1 MSRRRSA
8 APAAASADLIRPL
21 LRHGARFFTPG
32 PEIVN
37 TAAWLAHLDIIEV
50 RTALVVRCADPLDQD
65 YPPPSR
71 DCDGLIALR
80 PEVDEGGGDYRCPSC
95 ERIVFPAADEKRRY
109 PQTTVVLKRS
119 GIERY
124 LVNTLGA
131 PAKGRSFCDGVLKL
145 PTAGLNAFVCLVEF
159 CSDRQYLRRATAI
172 AQPCVYV
179 TIEPDTP
186 GRLLA
191 DAGIRHVELADILT
205 GKVCLTDQLTDAAT
219 SASSTMANVD
229 VAILATGALM
239 VGTPAAQSSRRRRF
253 AVQAHPT
260 GFWVDDRLIVD
271 PSRSSACRILQ
282 ALVQQYAE
290 ALAAGA
296 DVRALSVEDLAD
308 TVEEGEADA
317 RDAES
322 IRRTLD
328 RVRDQITTAIR
339 RDTGKAIGAN
349 DVIETVSRTGTLKG
363 AKGYRLNPHTVVLAA
378 TAR

>member
-21 LRHGARFFTPG
+21 LRHGARFFVPG

-37 TAAWLAHLDIIEV
+37 AAAWLAHRDIIEV

-65 YPPPSR
+65 YPPPAR

-80 PEVDEGGGDYRCPSC
+80 AEVDEGGGDYRCPSC

-124 LVNTLGA
+124 LVNALGA
-131 PAKGRSFCDGVLKL
+131 PAKSRSFEGGVLKL
-145 PTAGLNAFVCLVEF
+145 PTGDLNAFVCLVEF
-159 CSDRQYLRRATAI
+159 CSDQRYLRRATAI

-179 TIEPDTP
+179 TIEPDTAA
-186 GRLLA
+186 RLLA
-191 DAGIRHVELADILT
+191 DAGIRHVELAEILT
-205 GKVCLTDQLTDAAT
+205 GKVCLSSRLKEAA
-219 SASSTMANVD
+219 ASPPSTVTNVD
-229 VAILATGALM
+229 VAILASGALPIG
-239 VGTPAAQSSRRRRF
+239 VPAAQSAHRRQF

-271 PSRSSACRILQ
+271 ASRSSACRILQ
-282 ALVQQYAE
+282 ALVRQYAE

-296 DVRALSVEDLAD
+296 DVRALSVEELAD

-328 RVRDQITTAIR
+328 RVRDQICTAIR
-339 RDTGKAIGAN
+339 RDTGRAIDAN
-349 DVIETVSRTGTLKG
+349 DVIEAVSRTGTLKG
-363 AKGYRLNPHTVVLAA
+363 AKGYRLNPRTVVLAA
-378 TAR
+378 TAP

>member
-37 TAAWLAHLDIIEV
+37 AAAWLAHLDIIEV
-50 RTALVVRCADPLDQD
+50 RTALVVRCSDPLDQD

-124 LVNTLGA
+124 LVNALGA
-131 PAKGRSFCDGVLKL
+131 PAKGRSFRDGVLKL
-145 PTAGLNAFVCLVEF
+145 PTDGINAFICLVEF

-172 AQPCVYV
+172 TQPCVYV

-191 DAGIRHVELADILT
+191 DAGIRHVELVDILT
-205 GKVCLTDQLTDAAT
+205 GSVCLSSRLKEAA
-219 SASSTMANVD
+219 ASPPSTVTNVD
-229 VAILATGALM
+229 VAILASGALPIG
-239 VGTPAAQSSRRRRF
+239 VPAVQTAHRRRF
-253 AVQAHPT
+253 AVQLHSA

-271 PSRSSACRILQ
+271 ASRSSACRILH

-290 ALAAGA
+290 ALAVGA
-296 DVRALSVEDLAD
+296 DVRALPVEELAD
-308 TVEEGEADA
+308 FLEEGETEA

-339 RDTGKAIGAN
+339 RGTGEAIGVN
-349 DVIETVSRTGTLKG
+349 DIIETVSRTGTLKG
-363 AKGYRLNPHTVVLAA
+363 ARGYRLNPRTVVLAA
-378 TAR
+378 VAR

>member
-124 LVNTLGA
+124 LVNALGA
-131 PAKGRSFCDGVLKL
+131 PAKGRSFRDGVLKL
-145 PTAGLNAFVCLVEF
+145 PTDGINAFICLVEF

-191 DAGIRHVELADILT
+191 DAGIRYVELVDILT
-205 GKVCLTDQLTDAAT
+205 GSVCLSSRLKEAA
-219 SASSTMANVD
+219 ASPPSTVTNVD
-229 VAILATGALM
+229 VAILASGALPRSCRSPRQGDAAIAETGRAPCHRRRGRARM
-239 VGTPAAQSSRRRRF
+239 NTAVTHLDDEALSAGAFDYAALAADCATEVRAAAERITSTPTPAARTNGR
-253 AVQAHPT
+253 T
-260 GFWVDDRLIVD
+260 
-271 PSRSSACRILQ
+271 SRSPTSTSAGCR
-282 ALVQQYAE
+282 
-290 ALAAGA
+290 
-296 DVRALSVEDLAD
+296 
-308 TVEEGEADA
+308 
-317 RDAES
+317 
-322 IRRTLD
+322 
-328 RVRDQITTAIR
+328 
-339 RDTGKAIGAN
+339 
-349 DVIETVSRTGTLKG
+349 
-363 AKGYRLNPHTVVLAA
+363 
-378 TAR
+378 